1 MRCQLAVII
10 GVLGFLP
17 ARAAAEPAP
26 VPLTGPLAAAVE
38 QSAAT
43 PGIDADEAAAILGV
57 ILEGSSAD
65 PANAISPEENAL
77 LAALAQSRAPFAMT
91 VDGRRLTAGPLE
103 PEAARFMDLAFR
115 GSPELPAAVQ
125 AGHPEVLLHLAR
137 FFGLPQQ
144 ILVNQSR
151 NLMAEDLMSAW
162 RNSTV
167 GNSYEPLRQKLGA
180 ASRLYDTASPATRSA
195 GRRLLYSAMD
205 LVDRQANDSVP
216 DYLYR
221 WLKD

>member
-1 MRCQLAVII
+1 MRRQLAII
-10 GVLGFLP
+10 TGALGFV
-17 ARAAAEPAP
+17 AAPLCAEPVP
-26 VPLTGPLAAAVE
+26 VPLTGSLGAAVE
-38 QSAAT
+38 QSATT

-77 LAALAQSRAPFAMT
+77 LAALAQSREPFAASA
-91 VDGRRLTAGPLE
+91 DGRRIVAGPLE
-103 PEAARFMDLAFR
+103 PDAARFLDLAFR
-115 GSPELPAAVQ
+115 GSPQLPAALE
-125 AGHPEVLLHLAR
+125 AGNPEVLLHLAR
-137 FFGLPQQ
+137 FYGLPQQ

-151 NLMAEDLMSAW
+151 NLMADDLMKAW

-180 ASRLYDTASPATRSA
+180 ASRLYDTASPSTRKA

-205 LVDRQANDSVP
+205 MVDRQSNDSVP
-216 DYLYR
+216 DYLYT